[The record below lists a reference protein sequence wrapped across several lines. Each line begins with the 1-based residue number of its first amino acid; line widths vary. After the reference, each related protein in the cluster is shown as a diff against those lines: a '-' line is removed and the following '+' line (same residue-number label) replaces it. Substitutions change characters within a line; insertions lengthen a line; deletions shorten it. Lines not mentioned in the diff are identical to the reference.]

1 MDLVDQIKATN
12 AYGCLECGK
21 CTSVCPVSLFSQRY
35 SPRSMMT
42 KTIRNEFDS
51 LYVDYDLW
59 SCLTCRRCDAVC
71 PANIDY
77 STLTQIV
84 RSSARDSGFKGK
96 CSHSGAMEL
105 LQRVMTAK
113 NINQNRLDWVTDD
126 LNITDQGDILY
137 YVGCDPYFDVF
148 FDDLNISTIDAAKSS
163 IQILNKLGI
172 SPVLMSD
179 ERCCGH
185 DLLWNGDLEN
195 FKMLAENNIESI
207 EETGAKTILFSC
219 AECMS
224 AFVNLYPEQGFKVKP
239 KLMHMSQFLA
249 ENMSA
254 DKLNLKETTADITFQ
269 DPCRLGRH
277 LGIYDEPRQ
286 VLKQNDG
293 EHYIEMM
300 QNGKKSLCCGVSA
313 WMNCD
318 ITSKGIQK
326 ERLKQAKETGA
337 DVLAVACPKCQ
348 IHLSCTMKDKFVKEN
363 YEMDIRDISTV
374 ILERME

>member
-1 MDLVDQIKATN
+1 
-12 AYGCLECGK
+12 
-21 CTSVCPVSLFSQRY
+21 
-35 SPRSMMT
+35 
-42 KTIRNEFDS
+42 
-51 LYVDYDLW
+51 
-59 SCLTCRRCDAVC
+59 AVC

-84 RSSARDSGFKGK
+84 RSSAQDSGFKGK

-126 LNITDQGDILY
+126 LEITDQGDLLY
-137 YVGCDPYFDVF
+137 YVGCAPYFDVF

-172 SPVLMSD
+172 TPVLMSD

-195 FKMLAENNIESI
+195 FKMLAENNIESV
-207 EETGAKTILFSC
+207 EKTGAKTILFSC

-224 AFVNLYPEQGFKVKP
+224 AFANLYPEHGFKVKP
-239 KLMHMSQFLA
+239 KLIHMSQFLA
-249 ENMSA
+249 ENMST
-254 DKLNLKETTADITFQ
+254 DKLNLKETSTDITFQ

-374 ILERME
+374 VLERME